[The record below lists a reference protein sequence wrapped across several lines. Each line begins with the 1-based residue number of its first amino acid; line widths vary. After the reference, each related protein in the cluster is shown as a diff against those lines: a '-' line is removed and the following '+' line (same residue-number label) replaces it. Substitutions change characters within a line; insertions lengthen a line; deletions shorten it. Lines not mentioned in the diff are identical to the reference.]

1 MNDETKTGAENTND
15 APPAA
20 QPADSPATPPAA
32 QESTPQADKPAVNMP
47 DTLLNKAVDT
57 KPDEKQNGKDAPKED
72 ETEKPVEGAPEKY
85 EEFKAPEGTML
96 DAAVMQK
103 FGEVAKE
110 LNLPQDK
117 AQDVVDKMAP
127 LMVQRQMQQ
136 IAGISQQWAEKSSN
150 DPEIADHL
158 NDIAR
163 IRDMFGKGADGNFDP
178 DIAEFINSPAGN
190 HPGVLKLL
198 ARVGARFGEAGFPQ
212 GTAAP
217 AAEVRITASDIY
229 HRRK

>member
-1 MNDETKTGAENTND
+1 MNDETTTVAENTND
-15 APPAA
+15 APAADQPAANPAA
-20 QPADSPATPPAA
+20 QSAGQESRPQTDKPATGMPETLLNTATETKPEEKQDGEKAPKDS
-32 QESTPQADKPAVNMP
+32 EADKPA
-47 DTLLNKAVDT
+47 
-57 KPDEKQNGKDAPKED
+57 
-72 ETEKPVEGAPEKY
+72 EGAPEKY

-96 DAAVMQK
+96 DAAVMQQ

-117 AQDVVDKMAP
+117 AQDVVNKMAP
-127 LMVQRQMQQ
+127 IMVQRQMEQ
-136 IAGISQQWAEKSSN
+136 IAGISKQWAEKSSN

-163 IRDMFGKGADGNFDP
+163 IRDMFGKGSDGNLDP

-198 ARVGARFGEAGFPQ
+198 ARVGARFGEGGFPT
-212 GTAAP
+212 GKHAP
-217 AAEVRITASDIY
+217 RQITAEDVY
-229 HRRK
+229 AV

>member
-1 MNDETKTGAENTND
+1 MNDETTTVAENTND
-15 APPAA
+15 APAADQPAANPAA
-20 QPADSPATPPAA
+20 QSAG
-32 QESTPQADKPAVNMP
+32 QESRTQTDKPATGMP
-47 DTLLNKAVDT
+47 ETLLNTATET
-57 KPDEKQNGKDAPKED
+57 KPEEKQDGEKAPKD
-72 ETEKPVEGAPEKY
+72 SETDKPAEGAPEKY

-96 DAAVMQK
+96 DAAVMQQ

-117 AQDVVDKMAP
+117 AQDVVNKMAP
-127 LMVQRQMQQ
+127 IMVQRQMEQ
-136 IAGISQQWAEKSSN
+136 IAGISKQWAEKSSN

-163 IRDMFGKGADGNFDP
+163 IRDMFGKGSDGNLDP

-198 ARVGARFGEAGFPQ
+198 ARVGARFGEGGFPT
-212 GTAAP
+212 GKPAP
-217 AAEVRITASDIY
+217 RQITAEDVY
-229 HRRK
+229 AV

>member
-1 MNDETKTGAENTND
+1 MSVETTTGAENTND
-15 APPAA
+15 APAADQPAA
-20 QPADSPATPPAA
+20 NPATQPTGQGNQPQTDKPATGMPETLLGKA
-32 QESTPQADKPAVNMP
+32 AESKPEEKQNGEKTPKDNEADKPA
-47 DTLLNKAVDT
+47 
-57 KPDEKQNGKDAPKED
+57 
-72 ETEKPVEGAPEKY
+72 EGAPEKY

-96 DAAVMQK
+96 DAAVMQQ

-117 AQDVVDKMAP
+117 AQDVVNKMAP
-127 LMVQRQMQQ
+127 IMVRRQMEQ
-136 IAGISQQWAEKSSN
+136 IAGISKQWAEKSSN

-163 IRDMFGKGADGNFDP
+163 IRDMFGKGSDGNLDP

-198 ARVGARFGEAGFPQ
+198 ARVGARFGEGGFPTGKPSPRQ
-212 GTAAP
+212 
-217 AAEVRITASDIY
+217 ITAEDVYRSN
-229 HRRK
+229 